1 MELRELEWFNTLAET
16 ENMTAASAR
25 LNISQPTLSRAL
37 GRLERKLGVKLF
49 DRRQNRLRLN
59 RYGAVFQAH
68 AMRAMNEL
76 AKGEERIATMVDPD
90 QGQVSLG
97 FLNSFG
103 EWLVPDL
110 VNRYRELT
118 PRAVFELRG
127 GASDAVADDVRQG
140 RIDIGFVAPEPAAE
154 DLDWIPLG
162 SQRLC
167 VGVPEGHRFAERES
181 VTLADLEDEPMVSLK
196 VGYGLRHIT
205 ERLCR
210 QAGFTPRFVIEVTE
224 LYTLPPF
231 VAAGWGVAVVPE
243 PQPGQQTLTPVILID
258 DPSAVRPYGMLT
270 RQGGPAGQ
278 AARRF
283 LAFAAAQSKRTGLAQ
298 EAVPQAAGAAERPG

>member
-37 GRLERKLGVKLF
+37 ARLERKLGVKLF
-49 DRRQNRLRLN
+49 DRRQNRLWLN
-59 RYGAVFQAH
+59 RYGAIFQAH

-76 AKGEERIATMVDPD
+76 SKGEERIATLVDPD

-103 EWLVPDL
+103 EWLIPDL
-110 VNRYRELT
+110 VNPYRELT
-118 PRAVFELRG
+118 PRTSFELRG
-127 GASDAVADDVRQG
+127 GASDAVTDDVRQG
-140 RIDIGFVAPEPAAE
+140 RIDIGFVAPEPTAE
-154 DLDWIPLG
+154 DLDWVPLG

-167 VGVPEGHRFAERES
+167 LGVPEGHRFAERDH
-181 VTLADLEDEPMVSLK
+181 VTIADLEDEPMVALK
-196 VGYGLRHIT
+196 VGYGLRYVT

-210 QAGFTPRFVIEVTE
+210 QAGFTPRIVIEATE

-231 VAAGWGVAVVPE
+231 VSAGWGVAVVPE
-243 PQPGQQTLTPVILID
+243 PQPGQQTPTPVIPID

-270 RQGGPAGQ
+270 RRGGPGGQ

-283 LAFAAAQSKRTGLAQ
+283 LGFVTARWKDVGLAR
-298 EAVPQAAGAAERPG
+298 EAVPQVAAVATEAG

>member
-37 GRLERKLGVKLF
+37 ARLERKLGVKLF
-49 DRRQNRLRLN
+49 DRRQNRLQLN
-59 RYGAVFQAH
+59 RYGAIFQAH

-76 AKGEERIATMVDPD
+76 SKAEERISTLVDPD

-103 EWLVPDL
+103 EWLIPDL
-110 VNRYRELT
+110 VNRYRDLA
-118 PRAVFELRG
+118 PRTSFELRG
-127 GASDAVADDVRQG
+127 AASDTVTDDVRQG
-140 RIDIGFVAPEPAAE
+140 RIDIGFVAPEPTAE
-154 DLDWIPLG
+154 DLDWTPLG
-162 SQRLC
+162 LQRLS
-167 VGVPEGHRFAERES
+167 VGVPAGHRFADRGH
-181 VTLADLEDEPMVSLK
+181 VTIADLEDEPMVALR

-210 QAGFTPRFVIEVTE
+210 QAGFSPQIVIEATD

-231 VAAGWGVAVVPE
+231 VLAGWGVAIVPE
-243 PQPGQQTLTPVILID
+243 PQPGQQTLTPVIPID
-258 DPSAVRPYGMLT
+258 DPSAFRPYGMLT
-270 RQGGPAGQ
+270 RRGGPGGQ

-283 LAFAAAQSKRTGLAQ
+283 MAFVTARPKAMGAPQ
-298 EAVPQAAGAAERPG
+298 EAAPQAAGVATKAV